1 MNSLTSTVEL
11 NNGVHMPWLGLGVF
25 QSEPGTVTYDAV
37 RSALDIG
44 YRHIDTATFY
54 RNEADVGKALAEH
67 SVPRDEVFV
76 TTKLWN
82 DQKGYD
88 ATLRAFDYSMEQL
101 GLEVLDLYLIHWP
114 VKESFLDRWRA
125 LERLYKDGRIRAIG
139 VSNFFSHHL
148 QRLMDEAEVVPAV
161 NQVEFHPRLIQKPLL
176 EFCRSNGIQL
186 EAWSPLMRGQ
196 LFDNPVVAKV
206 ATDVG
211 RTQAQVLIRWG
222 LQHSVV
228 TIPKS
233 VKPERIQSNAEVFDF
248 ELTDEQ
254 MKALDSL
261 DDGHRIGPNPDE
273 LGGWK

>member
-1 MNSLTSTVEL
+1 MKSLSSTVEL
-11 NNGVHMPWLGLGVF
+11 NNGVHMPWVGLGVF

-37 RSALDIG
+37 RSALDTG

-67 SVPRDEVFV
+67 PVPREEVFV
-76 TTKLWN
+76 TTKVWN

-101 GLEVLDLYLIHWP
+101 GLDVLDLYLIHWP
-114 VKESFLDRWRA
+114 IKDSFLDRWQA

-148 QRLMDEAEVVPAV
+148 QQLMDQAEVVPAV

-186 EAWSPLMRGQ
+186 EAWSPLMRGG

-206 ATDVG
+206 ASEVH

-233 VKPERIQSNAEVFDF
+233 VNPERIKANAQVFDF
-248 ELTDEQ
+248 ELNDEQ